1 MQGCKIKVDV
11 IDTRCR
17 KVVKIP
23 SSCNESC
30 SRMCRIS
37 VLGIYNACVLCQ
49 GLDGSGPAEPKFP
62 FVPLAQTVN
71 SVLARLVPASSN
83 SDDSS
88 AKYQAHQ
95 QSRNSLQPLP
105 HGQLSTRHL

>member
-23 SSCNESC
+23 SSCSESC
-30 SRMCRIS
+30 SRICRIS
-37 VLGIYNACVLCQ
+37 VLGIYNACVLYQ
-49 GLDGSGPAEPKFP
+49 GLDESGPAEPKFP
-62 FVPLAQTVN
+62 FVPLAQTAN

-83 SDDSS
+83 SNDSS
-88 AKYQAHQ
+88 AKYQPHQ
-95 QSRNSLQPLP
+95 QSRNSLQPHRP
-105 HGQLSTRHL
+105 DR